1 MRRDFVVKRDGS
13 SGVVRRLPVWL
24 PETAGGVRATS
35 QALGGQLSRAL
46 PWLLILLAA
55 GFIGGTVSGE
65 ADLWIGHQSALLL
78 LALLVAAAVSIIFA
92 SLGSTALV
100 AWPPLAVAGY
110 LLVRFPRGHPVVTF
124 DRLWIGGLLA
134 YILLAHRRV
143 PAAASSR
150 FMKIGLGL
158 FIASFGIR
166 AIATSTHLSG
176 PIQTWTNSIVLPSI
190 VFLAASR
197 YATTRE
203 RTQRFALS
211 LMIAGGLLGAIGLAE
226 RIFGFELASLSGGE
240 RRYDEVIGT
249 TRISGPYSV
258 PETYAL
264 SLVICL
270 AVTLYWL
277 QSRGR
282 GPYIWGILIV
292 ALEVSGI
299 AFSFF
304 RAAWIAALLVV
315 IGSLGI
321 RPRRFGRTVAVAL
334 VIGSLAFAGTTQ
346 LEQHSKAFEVRT
358 TNTDNIYGRLAT
370 YEQGI
375 QLFKGAPL
383 TGVGIDQYSFFVF
396 QHEPAVFHGVRSVST
411 PHNSFI
417 AVLAEQGLFGFVPLI
432 LLGGGIW
439 LVIRRLRAVAATS
452 EEGVLA
458 GSIAGAAAGYVI
470 MSLTLTMLPY
480 EPSNA
485 FFAAFLGM
493 IVGRLDVRSAEAG
506 RVPVE

>member
-1 MRRDFVVKRDGS
+1 
-13 SGVVRRLPVWL
+13 
-24 PETAGGVRATS
+24 
-35 QALGGQLSRAL
+35 
-46 PWLLILLAA
+46 
-55 GFIGGTVSGE
+55 
-65 ADLWIGHQSALLL
+65 
-78 LALLVAAAVSIIFA
+78 
-92 SLGSTALV
+92 LV

-110 LLVRFPRGHPVVTF
+110 LLVRFPRGHPIVTF

-134 YILLAHRRV
+134 YILLAHRSV
-143 PAAASSR
+143 PSAATSR
-150 FMKIGLGL
+150 FMKIGLGV
-158 FIASFGIR
+158 FIAAFGIR
-166 AIATSTHLSG
+166 AIATSTDLSG
-176 PIQTWTNSIVLPSI
+176 PIRTWIDSIVVPTILF
-190 VFLAASR
+190 VAVSR

-226 RIFGFELASLSGGE
+226 RIVGFELASLSGGE
-240 RRYDEVIGT
+240 RRYDDVIGA

-264 SLVICL
+264 SLIICL
-270 AVTLYWL
+270 AATLYWL

-292 ALEVSGI
+292 ALEISGI
-299 AFSFF
+299 AFSYF
-304 RAAWIAALLVV
+304 RAAWIGALLVA

-321 RPRRFGRTVAVAL
+321 RPRRFGRTVAVA
-334 VIGSLAFAGTTQ
+334 VGIGSLAFVGTTQ
-346 LEQHSKAFEVRT
+346 LEQHNKAFEARAK
-358 TNTDNIYGRLAT
+358 NTDNIYGRLAT
-370 YEQGI
+370 YDQGI

-383 TGVGIDQYSFFVF
+383 AGVGIDQYSTVVLK
-396 QHEPAVFHGVRSVST
+396 HGPVVFHKVRSVTT
-411 PHNSFI
+411 PHSSFI

-439 LVIRRLRAVAATS
+439 LVLRRLRAVASTS

-458 GSIAGAAAGYVI
+458 GSMAGAAAGYLI

-485 FFAAFLGM
+485 FFAAFLGLT
-493 IVGRLDVRSAEAG
+493 VGRLDVRSAETSRGGA
-506 RVPVE
+506 E

>member
-1 MRRDFVVKRDGS
+1 MVL
-13 SGVVRRLPVWL
+13 RLPVWL
-24 PETAGGVRATS
+24 PEVAGGVRMTS
-35 QALGGQLSRAL
+35 QGLTGRLSRAL

-55 GFIGGTVSGE
+55 GFIGGSVTGQAE
-65 ADLWIGHQSALLL
+65 LWLGHQTAILLFALLL
-78 LALLVAAAVSIIFA
+78 GAAVSIIFA
-92 SLGSTALV
+92 SLGSIALV

-134 YILLAHRRV
+134 YILLAHRSV
-143 PAAASSR
+143 PSAATSR

-158 FIASFGIR
+158 FIAAFGVR
-166 AIATSTHLSG
+166 AIATSTDLSG
-176 PIQTWTNSIVLPSI
+176 PIRTWIDSIVLPTI
-190 VFLAASR
+190 LFVAVSR

-211 LMIAGGLLGAIGLAE
+211 LVIAGGLLGAIGVAE
-226 RIFGFELASLSGGE
+226 RVMGFELASLSGGE
-240 RRYDEVIGT
+240 RRYDDVIGA

-270 AVTLYWL
+270 AATLYWL

-292 ALEVSGI
+292 ALEISGI
-299 AFSFF
+299 AFSYF
-304 RAAWIAALLVV
+304 RAAWIAALLVLV
-315 IGSLGI
+315 GSLGI
-321 RPRRFGRTVAVAL
+321 RPRRFARTFVVAG

-346 LEQHSKAFEVRT
+346 LEHHNKAFEERT
-358 TNTDNIYGRLAT
+358 TNTYNIYGRLAT

-375 QLFKGAPL
+375 QLFKSEPL
-383 TGVGIDQYSFFVF
+383 TGVGIDQYHAVVTDRA
-396 QHEPAVFHGVRSVST
+396 PVVFHKVKSVT
-411 PHNSFI
+411 YPHSSFI
-417 AVLAEQGLFGFVPLI
+417 GVLAEQGLFGFVPLVF
-432 LLGGGIW
+432 LSCGIW
-439 LVIRRLRAVAATS
+439 LVLRRLRAVASTS

-458 GSIAGAAAGYVI
+458 GSITGAAAGYLI

-493 IVGRLDVRSAEAG
+493 TVGRLDVRSAEAD
-506 RVPVE
+506 RAAVQ

>member
-1 MRRDFVVKRDGS
+1 VKRDGS
-13 SGVVRRLPVWL
+13 RIVVLGVPIWL
-24 PETAGGVRATS
+24 PEVAGGVRVTS
-35 QALGGQLSRAL
+35 RALTGRLSKAL

-65 ADLWIGHQSALLL
+65 ADLWVGHQSAMLF
-78 LALLVAAAVSIIFA
+78 LALLLAAAVSIIFA

-110 LLVRFPRGHPVVTF
+110 LLVRFPRGHPVITF
-124 DRLWIGGLLA
+124 DRLWLGGLLA
-134 YILLAHRRV
+134 YILLAHRSV
-143 PAAASSR
+143 PTAATSR
-150 FMKIGLGL
+150 FMKIWLGL
-158 FIASFGIR
+158 FIAAFGIR
-166 AIATSTHLSG
+166 AIATSTSVSG
-176 PIQTWTNSIVLPSI
+176 PIQTWIDGIVLPSI
-190 VFLAASR
+190 AFVAASR

-203 RTQRFALS
+203 RTQRFAAS

-226 RIFGFELASLSGGE
+226 RIAGFELASLSGGQ
-240 RRYDEVIGT
+240 RRYDDVIGA

-270 AVTLYWL
+270 AATLYWL

-282 GPYIWGILIV
+282 GPYIWGILIA

-299 AFSFF
+299 AFSYF
-304 RAAWIAALLVV
+304 RAAWIAALLVL

-321 RPRRFGRTVAVAL
+321 RPRRFGRTVAVAA

-346 LEQHSKAFEVRT
+346 LEQHNKAFEART

-370 YEQGI
+370 YQQGI
-375 QLFKGAPL
+375 QLFNSAPL
-383 TGVGIDQYSFFVF
+383 TGVGIDQYTAVV
-396 QHEPAVFHGVRSVST
+396 QEREPVVFHRVRSVNF
-411 PHNSFI
+411 PHSSFI
-417 AVLAEQGLFGFVPLI
+417 AVLAEQGLFGFIPL
-432 LLGGGIW
+432 LLLSCGIW
-439 LVIRRLRAVAATS
+439 LVIRRIRVVAETD

-458 GSIAGAAAGYVI
+458 GTVAGAAAGYVI
-470 MSLTLTMLPY
+470 MSVTLTMLPY

-485 FFAAFLGM
+485 FFAALLG
-493 IVGRLDVRSAEAG
+493 ITVARLDVRSAMLSPRAL
-506 RVPVE
+506 

>member
-1 MRRDFVVKRDGS
+1 M
-13 SGVVRRLPVWL
+13 
-24 PETAGGVRATS
+24 
-35 QALGGQLSRAL
+35 
-46 PWLLILLAA
+46 
-55 GFIGGTVSGE
+55 
-65 ADLWIGHQSALLL
+65 LL
-78 LALLVAAAVSIIFA
+78 LALLLAAAVMTIFV
-92 SLGSTALV
+92 SLGSITLV

-110 LLVRFPRGHPVVTF
+110 LLVRFPRDHAIITF

-143 PAAASSR
+143 PAAATSR
-150 FMKIGLGL
+150 FMKIGFGVFFL
-158 FIASFGIR
+158 AFGIR
-166 AIATSTHLSG
+166 AIAMSTSISG
-176 PIQTWTNSIVLPSI
+176 PIQTWVDSVVLPSI
-190 VFLAASR
+190 VFVAVSR

-226 RIFGFELASLSGGE
+226 RIAGFELASLSNGQ
-240 RRYDEVIGT
+240 RRYDEVIGA

-264 SLVICL
+264 SLVICF
-270 AVTLYWL
+270 AATLYWL

-282 GPYIWGILIV
+282 GPYIWGILIA

-299 AFSFF
+299 VFSFF

-315 IGSLGI
+315 IGSFGI
-321 RPRRFGRTVAVAL
+321 RPSRFGRTL
-334 VIGSLAFAGTTQ
+334 VIAGVVGSLVFAGTTQ
-346 LEQHSKAFEVRT
+346 LEQHNKAFEART
-358 TNTDNIYGRLAT
+358 NNTDNIYGRLAT

-375 QLFKGAPL
+375 QLFKSAPL
-383 TGVGIDQYSFFVF
+383 TGIGIDQYNAVVTDRA
-396 QHEPAVFHGVRSVST
+396 PVVFHKVKSVT
-411 PHNSFI
+411 FPHSSFI

-432 LLGGGIW
+432 FLSCGIW
-439 LVIRRLRAVAATS
+439 LVLRRIRAVASTS

-458 GSIAGAAAGYVI
+458 GSIAGAAAGYLI

-493 IVGRLDVRSAEAG
+493 TVGRLDVRSAETG
-506 RVPVE
+506 RAVAQ

>member
-1 MRRDFVVKRDGS
+1 VRRDGS
-13 SGVVRRLPVWL
+13 RIVVR
-24 PETAGGVRATS
+24 AGGVHAISRALT
-35 QALGGQLSRAL
+35 GQLSGAL
-46 PWLLILLAA
+46 PWLLILLATV
-55 GFIGGTVSGE
+55 FIGGTVSGE
-65 ADLWIGHQSALLL
+65 ADLWIGHQSAMLL
-78 LALLVAAAVSIIFA
+78 LALLVAAAASIIFA
-92 SLGSTALV
+92 SLGSTVLV

-110 LLVRFPRGHPVVTF
+110 LLVRFPRDHPIITF

-134 YILLAHRRV
+134 YILLAPRSV

-150 FMKIGLGL
+150 FMKIAFVI
-158 FIASFGIR
+158 FIAAFGIR
-166 AIATSTHLSG
+166 AVATSTDLSG
-176 PIQTWTNSIVLPSI
+176 PIRVWIDAIVLPSI
-190 VFLAASR
+190 VFLAVSR

-226 RIFGFELASLSGGE
+226 RIVGFELASLAGGE
-240 RRYDEVIGT
+240 RRYDEVIGA
-249 TRISGPYSV
+249 TRISGPYAV

-270 AVTLYWL
+270 AATLYWL

-282 GPYIWGILIV
+282 GPYIWGILLA

-321 RPRRFGRTVAVAL
+321 RPRRFGRTLAVAG
-334 VIGSLAFAGTTQ
+334 VVGALAFAGTTQ
-346 LEQHSKAFEVRT
+346 LEQHNKAFEART

-370 YEQGI
+370 YDQGI
-375 QLFKGAPL
+375 QFFKSAPL
-383 TGVGIDQYSFFVF
+383 TGVGIDQYGAVAWRRG
-396 QHEPAVFHGVRSVST
+396 QHEVFHGVRSVYS
-411 PHNSFI
+411 PHSSFI
-417 AVLAEQGLFGFVPLI
+417 AVLAEQGLFGFVPLVF
-432 LLGGGIW
+432 LGAGIW
-439 LVIRRLRAVAATS
+439 LVIRRLRAVASTS

-480 EPSNA
+480 APSNA

-493 IVGRLDVRSAEAG
+493 TVGRLDVRSAEAG
-506 RVPVE
+506 RAPAE

>member
-1 MRRDFVVKRDGS
+1 VKRDGS
-13 SGVVRRLPVWL
+13 RIVVLGLPIWL
-24 PETAGGVRATS
+24 LEGAGSVRATS
-35 QALGGQLSRAL
+35 QALTGQLSRAL
-46 PWLLILLAA
+46 PWLLILLAMV
-55 GFIGGTVSGE
+55 FIGGTVSGE
-65 ADLWIGHQSALLL
+65 ADLWMGHQSALLL
-78 LALLVAAAVSIIFA
+78 LALLLAAAVSIIFA

-110 LLVRFPRGHPVVTF
+110 LLVQFPRGHPTVTF

-134 YILLAHRRV
+134 YILLAHRSV
-143 PAAASSR
+143 PAAATSR
-150 FMKIGLGL
+150 FMKLGLGV
-158 FIASFGIR
+158 FIAAFGIR
-166 AIATSTHLSG
+166 AITTSTDLSG
-176 PIQTWTNSIVLPSI
+176 PIRTWIDSIVLPTI
-190 VFLAASR
+190 VFVAVSR
-197 YATTRE
+197 YAATRE

-226 RIFGFELASLSGGE
+226 RIVGFELASLSGGE
-240 RRYDEVIGT
+240 RRYDDVIGA

-270 AVTLYWL
+270 AATLYWL

-282 GPYIWGILIV
+282 GPYIWGFLI
-292 ALEVSGI
+292 AGLEVSGI
-299 AFSFF
+299 ALTYF

-321 RPRRFGRTVAVAL
+321 RPRRFGRTVAVAV

-346 LEQHSKAFEVRT
+346 LEQHNKAFEART
-358 TNTDNIYGRLAT
+358 NNTDNIYGRLAT
-370 YEQGI
+370 YDQGI
-375 QLFKGAPL
+375 QIFKSAPL
-383 TGVGIDQYSFFVF
+383 TGVGIDRYRAVVQ
-396 QHEPAVFHGVRSVST
+396 ERAPTVFHEVRSVSS
-411 PHNSFI
+411 PHSSFI
-417 AVLAEQGLFGFVPLI
+417 AVLAEQGLFGFVPLV

-439 LVIRRLRAVAATS
+439 LVLRRLRAVASTS

-458 GSIAGAAAGYVI
+458 GSAAGAAAGYLI

-493 IVGRLDVRSAEAG
+493 TVGRLDVRSAETG
-506 RVPVE
+506 RVAAE

>member
-1 MRRDFVVKRDGS
+1 VKRDGS
-13 SGVVRRLPVWL
+13 RIVVLGLPIWL
-24 PETAGGVRATS
+24 PEVAGGVRVTS
-35 QALGGQLSRAL
+35 QALAGRLARAL
-46 PWLLILLAA
+46 PWLLVILGA

-65 ADLWIGHQSALLL
+65 ADVWVGHQSAILL
-78 LALLVAAAVSIIFA
+78 LALLLAAAVSIIFA

-110 LLVRFPRGHPVVTF
+110 LLVRFPRGHPIVTF

-134 YILLAHRRV
+134 YILLAHRSV

-150 FMKIGLGL
+150 FMKIGLGV
-158 FIASFGIR
+158 FIAVFGIR
-166 AIATSTHLSG
+166 AIATSTSLSG
-176 PIQTWTNSIVLPSI
+176 PIQTWINGIVLPSI
-190 VFLAASR
+190 LFVAVSR
-197 YATTRE
+197 YATSRE

-226 RIFGFELASLSGGE
+226 RIVGFELASLSGGE
-240 RRYDEVIGT
+240 RRYDTVIGA

-270 AVTLYWL
+270 AATLYWL

-282 GPYIWGILIV
+282 GPYIWAVLIV
-292 ALEVSGI
+292 GLEVSGI
-299 AFSFF
+299 AFSYF

-321 RPRRFGRTVAVAL
+321 RPRRFGRTVAVAA

-346 LEQHSKAFEVRT
+346 LEQHNKAFEART
-358 TNTDNIYGRLAT
+358 NNTDNIYGRLAT
-370 YEQGI
+370 YDQGI
-375 QLFKGAPL
+375 QIFKSAPL
-383 TGVGIDQYSFFVF
+383 TGVGIDRYGAVVQ
-396 QHEPAVFHGVRSVST
+396 ERAPAVFHNVRSVSS
-411 PHNSFI
+411 PHSSFI
-417 AVLAEQGLFGFVPLI
+417 AVLAEQGLFGFVPLA
-432 LLGGGIW
+432 LLGSGIW
-439 LVIRRLRAVAATS
+439 LVLLRLRAVASTS
-452 EEGVLA
+452 EEGILA
-458 GSIAGAAAGYVI
+458 GSVAGAAAGYLI

-485 FFAAFLGM
+485 FFAALLGM
-493 IVGRLDVRSAEAG
+493 TVGRLDVRSAETGQAAA
-506 RVPVE
+506 E